1 MFVEYSFHQHGIDAG
16 VRVRALS
23 LAPETGGP
31 GAPDDASPDE
41 APETD
46 GGADDSLEDAARKER
61 EYMRERLRAELN
73 RDPTEEELNDWL
85 RRHTE
90 GY

>member
-1 MFVEYSFHQHGIDAG
+1 MFLEHGFQQPDGGGAG
-16 VRVRALS
+16 RFGGALWS
-23 LAPETGGP
+23 SPEAEGLDT
-31 GAPDDASPDE
+31 
-41 APETD
+41 PESE

-61 EYMRERLRAELN
+61 EDMRERLSAELK
-73 RDPTEEELNDWL
+73 REPTEEELNDWL

>member
-1 MFVEYSFHQHGIDAG
+1 MFVEQSFHQTDAHAG
-16 VRVRALS
+16 VPGGALW
-23 LAPETGGP
+23 LMPEAGESD
-31 GAPDDASPDE
+31 APDDASLNE

-46 GGADDSLEDAARKER
+46 GGADDSLEDAASKER
-61 EYMRERLRAELN
+61 EYMRERLRSELN
-73 RDPTEEELNDWL
+73 REPTEEELNDWL

>member
-1 MFVEYSFHQHGIDAG
+1 MFLGHGFHQPDRGDAVFRG
-16 VRVRALS
+16 GLTLS
-23 LAPETGGP
+23 PEAEGLDT
-31 GAPDDASPDE
+31 
-41 APETD
+41 PEQG

-61 EYMRERLRAELN
+61 EDMRERLRAELK
-73 RDPTEEELNDWL
+73 REPTEEELNDWL

>member
-1 MFVEYSFHQHGIDAG
+1 MFFGHGLHQPHAGAHGL
-16 VRVRALS
+16 RSLS
-23 LAPETGGP
+23 PEAEELDG
-31 GAPDDASPDE
+31 
-41 APETD
+41 PETD

-61 EYMRERLRAELN
+61 DFMRERLRAELD
-73 RDPTEEELNDWL
+73 REPTEEELNDWL